1 MPHYRITITDIYGKV
16 KQGVRFDNLTD
27 IDAFYNK
34 AHRKAILALKNTF
47 KSIEVV
53 MLSSGSEEVLEFLH
67 KRRHAPQPPVGNA
80 VYHGKQKYD
89 AYNKGTEEQ

>member
-1 MPHYRITITDIYGKV
+1 
-16 KQGVRFDNLTD
+16 
-27 IDAFYNK
+27 
-34 AHRKAILALKNTF
+34 
-47 KSIEVV
+47 

-67 KRRHAPQPPVGNA
+67 KRRHAPQPPVGNT